1 MSSKDLEEGPLSDT
15 SQEGK
20 KGTTIHESYW
30 LSTLLYIIDF
40 FSLLIFVFESEFIPG
55 TDNYLGYAGT
65 IITGI

>member
-40 FSLLIFVFESEFIPG
+40 FTFDIRV
-55 TDNYLGYAGT
+55 
-65 IITGI
+65 